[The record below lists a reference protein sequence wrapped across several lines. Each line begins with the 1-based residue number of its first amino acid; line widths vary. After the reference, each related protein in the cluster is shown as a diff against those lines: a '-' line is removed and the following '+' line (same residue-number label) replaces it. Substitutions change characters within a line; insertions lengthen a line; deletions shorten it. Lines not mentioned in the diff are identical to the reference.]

1 MDLKIER
8 PASVHSDSSVEPM
21 ETSLSNK
28 TNVKAESDS
37 IESDDNNTEESFINR
52 NNHKINND
60 SIRRKNR
67 LCVDDILKRFMPS
80 SNLTNN
86 SKLLTMKS
94 NNSYHNKNNHNNN
107 TDDVVGDIDGDERLN
122 SSGNNNTT
130 TTTTTTNNATLTTM
144 TTGNNVGD
152 ENKTKKYVCPI
163 CDIISTTPH
172 EFTAHIRGHNNDSSD
187 DNQNYTCRIC
197 SKVLSS
203 ASSLDRHV
211 LVHTGERPFK
221 CKYCHLTFTTNGN
234 MHRHIRTHKQHEREN
249 YESDDGS
256 TDSSNSV
263 ASANSGNNNNHHDF
277 ASSGGEKRKISQTN
291 SDDDATTTTTNKRK
305 LKTINNNNNVINN
318 NKPQTFCCP
327 VCVRNDFSS
336 MLSLENHMD
345 SEHPTIPAKCRHCEI
360 VFKSHK
366 ALNAH
371 RCGSNILK
379 NHPNV
384 TQGFKDLTF
393 VDFSSEKFPIIAKSL
408 CEQSLR
414 QTIANQVYECLKC
427 SRAFPCASALDMHSK
442 DCYDDKT
449 PSKRVRNMSE
459 TSEEDA
465 KRDDFFA
472 NLDLQNKS
480 NAMMSFST
488 IGNSDLL
495 STPTSTT
502 TTDKSPFH
510 SPFNMS
516 MNSSSNNNK
525 YESRRMMTS
534 SPSSYNQQNI
544 NNNNDTKD
552 LADIQSIIN
561 VTSSSGGFWK
571 QLDRPASLSDK
582 DFDTSSLNKD
592 DEEQQDAFTAEF
604 RKMKMRGEF
613 PCRLCTS
620 VFPNLRA
627 LKGHNRVH
635 LSAAGPGPY
644 KCNMCPYLI
653 NDKAALIRHMRSH
666 NGDRPYE
673 CAICN
678 YAFTTKANCERHLR
692 NRHGKNT
699 RDEIKRSI
707 IYHPTEDSSCD
718 DPMKKMQMF
727 VTPEQNKSNNHS
739 RETSRDRTT
748 PVSHLRDNFSS
759 SASAFD
765 VTPKIQVR
773 SLEKLIEPVNRE
785 HAIPLAEKSKQNP
798 ILESKP
804 MDLSMDVLDL
814 SKKSSTKESEKILD
828 DDEELDEDKPEF
840 DTSFIEKNQQLLFLQ
855 HQLLSEALPKLNP
868 AHYFQL
874 LYRNFGFPSAF
885 PFNPLL
891 FQNTLL
897 NPNTDLSE
905 IKNSFLPNNQM
916 SGGSM
921 MTNPFASPPL
931 SNNSSLSDSN
941 SKLNDSLQASTP
953 TPSVPEPITPVKFLD
968 SPKSQSSQINTPIK
982 PNVPPLSP
990 GPVKMVIKNGVLMPK
1005 QKQRRYRTE
1014 RPFACEHCSAR
1025 FTLRSNMER
1034 HIKQQH
1040 PQYWSSRQKGSH
1052 HLMRRGPNITSSPLP
1067 TPPTP
1072 NSSLVNN
1079 NFGSN
1084 TFGGISDQVKY
1095 AILAQQL
1102 KARENNST
1110 SMILQNAL
1118 SHGGGGIATIVNNDD
1133 DEPKLVID
1141 EEDDDNDDDE
1151 EFAENKNAE
1160 LINNNN
1166 NTARKIAQNIL
1177 EHAKKIS
1184 NTNNMLFSS
1193 LKDTKEFEARLNAN
1207 FIPKPQV
1214 EKQQKFVETSQNNGK
1229 EEDLASVSKLVDNA
1243 TMSFRRYFNR
1253 PSDASNVDQS
1263 DEEGLVA
1270 SGSASESNNSG
1281 TDDPNP
1287 TAQEGQKKKSAYSM
1301 APNRVSCP
1309 YCQRMFPWSSSLR
1322 RHILTHTGQ
1331 KPFKCSH
1338 CPLLFT
1344 TKSNCDRHLLRKHGD
1359 VESAMSVPVPIDE
1372 MPEPKKER
1380 VAPLPQAIASENLT
1394 KNSSGVTSSQSQML
1408 QNLSQAIT
1416 KAAEVQMNSA
1426 LNSSPNSTNN
1436 TDLPFKCH
1444 LCECSFAE
1452 RASCLDHIKQTHEQ
1466 EFNLIISKVNL
1477 ESESD
1482 FHTASPDDDE
1492 ATDSKGKYPDYA
1504 NRKVICVF
1512 CMRRFWSTEDLRRHV
1527 RTHSGERPF
1536 QCGICL
1542 RRFTLKHSMLR
1553 HRKKHAKQ
1561 SGNNNS
1567 TGNSAS
1573 DMSDDEISTSHAT
1586 NGTCVQ
1592 NKIPDLISKDLIW
1605 KLALAKK
1612 EQNGHAKNEETENT
1626 DNTASD
1632 LIGNLLGIS
1641 DRGILNKLLSS
1652 PDEAAKLLGVRGSE

>member
-1 MDLKIER
+1 MDLKVER
-8 PASVHSDSSVEPM
+8 PASVNSDSSVEPM
-21 ETSLSNK
+21 ETSSSDNNK
-28 TNVKAESDS
+28 PNSSLAVKTSGNESDNG
-37 IESDDNNTEESFINR
+37 ESDVEVYQQSSKKPEMTPN
-52 NNHKINND
+52 
-60 SIRRKNR
+60 RRKNVR

-80 SNLTNN
+80 SN
-86 SKLLTMKS
+86 S
-94 NNSYHNKNNHNNN
+94 NNSHKSSSISFHKSDNN
-107 TDDVVGDIDGDERLN
+107 EE
-122 SSGNNNTT
+122 NTT
-130 TTTTTTNNATLTTM
+130 TTTANEEELNAS
-144 TTGNNVGD
+144 GNNNST
-152 ENKTKKYVCPI
+152 EKTMKYVCPI
-163 CDIISTTPH
+163 CDVISTTPH
-172 EFTAHIRGHNNDSSD
+172 DFTAHIRGHNNDSSD

-234 MHRHIRTHKQHEREN
+234 MHRHIRTHKQHERET

-256 TDSSNSV
+256 TDSSHS
-263 ASANSGNNNNHHDF
+263 SAHSSSMNNNNHDF
-277 ASSGGEKRKISQTN
+277 NGSTGEKRKS
-291 SDDDATTTTTNKRK
+291 SHDDEALTANKRK
-305 LKTINNNNNVINN
+305 LKTINNNNNIINN

-371 RCGSNILK
+371 RCGNSIHK
-379 NHPNV
+379 SPA

-393 VDFSSEKFPIIAKSL
+393 VDFSSDKFPIIAKSL
-408 CEQSLR
+408 CEAQLR
-414 QTIANQVYECLKC
+414 QPISNQIFECLKC
-427 SRAFPCASALDMHSK
+427 SRAFPCASALEMHSK
-442 DCYDDKT
+442 DCYDDEIAT
-449 PSKRVRNMSE
+449 PVKRSRQLSE

-472 NLDLQNKS
+472 NLDLRNKS
-480 NAMMSFST
+480 NAMSLGS
-488 IGNSDLL
+488 SDVL
-495 STPTSTT
+495 STPS
-502 TTDKSPFH
+502 TDKSSPFN
-510 SPFNMS
+510 SPFNM
-516 MNSSSNNNK
+516 
-525 YESRRMMTS
+525 SRRMMTS
-534 SPSSYNQQNI
+534 SPAFGQ
-544 NNNNDTKD
+544 NDTKD

-571 QLDRPASLSDK
+571 QLDRPISTSEK
-582 DFDTSSLNKD
+582 DFDAKNGD

-718 DPMKKMQMF
+718 DPVKKMQMF
-727 VTPEQNKSNNHS
+727 VTPEHKKS

-748 PVSHLRDNFSS
+748 PVSSHLRESLS
-759 SASAFD
+759 FD
-765 VTPKIQVR
+765 MAPKIQVR
-773 SLEKLIEPVNRE
+773 SLEKMIEPSSRDASV
-785 HAIPLAEKSKQNP
+785 EKSSK
-798 ILESKP
+798 ETKP

-814 SKKSSTKESEKILD
+814 SKKSKDIP
-828 DDEELDEDKPEF
+828 DEDELDEDKPSNTEF
-840 DTSFIEKNQQLLFLQ
+840 PDMSFFEKNQQLLFLQ
-855 HQLLSEALPKLNP
+855 QQLLSEALPKLNP
-868 AHYFQL
+868 AQYFQL

-885 PFNPLL
+885 PFMNNPLFL
-891 FQNTLL
+891 QNSLL
-897 NPNTDLSE
+897 NPNPDLNDM
-905 IKNSFLPNNQM
+905 KNAFPSIPNPM

-921 MTNPFASPPL
+921 LTNPFASPPL
-931 SNNSSLSDSN
+931 SNNSSINSDSG
-941 SKLNDSLQASTP
+941 SKLNDSLHGN
-953 TPSVPEPITPVKFLD
+953 TPSADPITPVKFLD
-968 SPKSQSSQINTPIK
+968 SPKSQSSQISTPIK
-982 PNVPPLSP
+982 PSGPPLSP

-1040 PQYWSSRQKGSH
+1040 PQYWSSRQKGGH
-1052 HLMRRGPNITSSPLP
+1052 HLMRGRGASMNSASPLP
-1067 TPPTP
+1067 ATPTNPL
-1072 NSSLVNN
+1072 NSY
-1079 NFGSN
+1079 GA
-1084 TFGGISDQVKY
+1084 IPDQVKY

-1102 KARENNST
+1102 KANRDNPA

-1118 SHGGGGIATIVNNDD
+1118 SQGNHPSNNDD

-1141 EEDDDNDDDE
+1141 EEDDDEEDDDVE
-1151 EFAENKNAE
+1151 IMSPAANKSKESSNEVA
-1160 LINNNN
+1160 L
-1166 NTARKIAQNIL
+1166 KVAQNIL
-1177 EHAKKIS
+1177 EHAKRVNS
-1184 NTNNMLFSS
+1184 TNSMLMSS
-1193 LKDTKEFEARLNAN
+1193 LKDTKELEARLNAN
-1207 FIPKPQV
+1207 FIMKPTQKTDSQR
-1214 EKQQKFVETSQNNGK
+1214 EKFIDSVQNNK

-1243 TMSFRRYFNR
+1243 TNVMSFRRFFNR
-1253 PSDASNVDQS
+1253 STDASNVVDQS

-1287 TAQEGQKKKSAYSM
+1287 SNIEGQKKKSAYSM

-1380 VAPLPQAIASENLT
+1380 VAPLPGHNNETAA
-1394 KNSSGVTSSQSQML
+1394 KNALQTQMLL
-1408 QNLSQAIT
+1408 QNLTANVGKMPPSS
-1416 KAAEVQMNSA
+1416 E
-1426 LNSSPNSTNN
+1426 LNSGS
-1436 TDLPFKCH
+1436 DLPFKCH
-1444 LCECSFAE
+1444 LCESSFGE
-1452 RASCLDHIKQTHEQ
+1452 RGQCLEHIKQMHEQ
-1466 EFNLIISKVNL
+1466 DFNLIISKVNL
-1477 ESESD
+1477 ESESEV
-1482 FHTASPDDDE
+1482 HTASPDDDE
-1492 ATDSKGKYPDYA
+1492 GTDGKGKYPDYA

-1536 QCGICL
+1536 QCGVCL

-1553 HRKKHAKQ
+1553 HRKKHAKHA
-1561 SGNNNS
+1561 GNNNS

-1573 DMSDDEISTSHAT
+1573 DMSDDEVTSPPASVAAT
-1586 NGTCVQ
+1586 NGNSAQ
-1592 NKIPDLISKDLIW
+1592 NSHNKIPDLISKDLIW
-1605 KLALAKK
+1605 KLAMAKR
-1612 EQNGHAKNEETENT
+1612 EQNHKNEENHVEN
-1626 DNTASD
+1626 DASD

-1652 PDEAAKLLGVRGSE
+1652 PDEAAKLLGVRGNE